1 MAKYFGNQQL
11 ARGGGFE
18 DNVSMKAPIKSRGKR
33 ARLATG
39 ILVSTAAAAAGLAA
53 IVTAPAEA
61 HHSFAMYNMGEVRVF
76 TGVVTR
82 VDPAPNHLQIFFA
95 EMNEDRKNVIRDEGG
110 EPIIWAVE
118 MEGSAQAARRGISVN
133 SFPRGTIFS
142 VALHP
147 LRNGE
152 PGGAREGGLYKC
164 PDNTPPAAGM
174 HCDSVEGSIHIG
186 DEPLPTPSN

>member
-1 MAKYFGNQQL
+1 
-11 ARGGGFE
+11 
-18 DNVSMKAPIKSRGKR
+18 MKDLIKSRGNR
-33 ARLATG
+33 TRLAAG
-39 ILVSTAAAAAGLAA
+39 IMATAAAAAGLAA
-53 IVTAPAEA
+53 VGVGPVEA
-61 HHSFAMYNMGEVRVF
+61 HHSFAMYDLGQTKVF

-95 EMNEDRKNVIRDEGG
+95 EMNDERKNVIRDEGG

-152 PGGAREGGLYKC
+152 PGGSREGGLFKC

-174 HCDSVEGSIHIG
+174 HCDSVEGHVAIG
-186 DEPLPTPSN
+186 DEPLPAPSN